1 VWFAV
6 QVFLS
11 EEAAQTSEVVTSKC
25 SALTVT
31 VLPQEAENDPVEH
44 PVPEQFVSKVV
55 DGKLVT
61 TPVVHM

>member
-1 VWFAV
+1 M

-11 EEAAQTSEVVTSKC
+11 EQAAESTEVVTSKC
-25 SALTVT
+25 SALTVN
-31 VLPQEAENDPVEH
+31 VLPSDPQDDPIEH

-61 TPVVHM
+61 TPVVHT